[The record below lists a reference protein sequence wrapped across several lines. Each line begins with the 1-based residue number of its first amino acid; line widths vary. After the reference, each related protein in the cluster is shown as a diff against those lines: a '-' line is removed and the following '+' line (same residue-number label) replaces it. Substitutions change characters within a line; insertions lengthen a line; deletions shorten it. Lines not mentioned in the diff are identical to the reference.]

1 MRWLEGILFFLV
13 GVLLTPVSSTAAQG
27 TVKPFR
33 LPMDTAAGPSTWLFG
48 QAYGNTTGAY
58 NFGTAWYSAGQ
69 GLHFGIDVSMPC
81 GTPLVAVADGEVI
94 YVDNLAFG
102 AGPHNLIL
110 RHPQARLTTLYG
122 HLLNPAPLQQFQAV
136 KAGQLVGYSG
146 DPDVTCDSRP
156 HLHFEVRSLDYR
168 TAYNPLDYIDAPWD
182 ALANIGP
189 FGYPLF
195 QQDLTNSRRWV
206 YLDDQP
212 PVAFG
217 GIRLN
222 NYAVSWPDDRPPANP
237 PLLQEAVPLPTAATW
252 ELTPL
257 GYDGCCITHWWH
269 PTDSS
274 RLYTLDGSPGTVAGI
289 TEWDMQTNTMGTFWG
304 EGLPPMWSP
313 DGTFEISRANGQ
325 VSITSLADSS
335 TWFVDTGGELPAIS
349 ADNTRLL
356 WLAQNGAFVP
366 GGTPPPVTIWVSDLV
381 GQNRT
386 AIASSA
392 PNTRLSAR
400 WLDGS
405 RLLISTVQRTIT
417 TLSVYD
423 TASGASYD
431 LGSWDRV
438 RGVSVA
444 PGGGR
449 LLFYRSFQPDP
460 LTDGVYT
467 IKIEPGAT
475 VEKLPWFGGWRWR
488 DSESV
493 YYVPF
498 TPTEIHQAL
507 AYYHIPSGENR
518 LLIDPAIMP
527 LTISQ
532 GIWSVSP
539 DGQRI
544 VLLNAADRRLWV
556 LAAVADAG

>member
-1 MRWLEGILFFLV
+1 MRWQKRLVFLLMIT
-13 GVLLTPVSSTAAQG
+13 LLAPFSITTAQDNA
-27 TVKPFR
+27 KPFR

-81 GTPLVAVADGEVI
+81 GTPLVAVADGDVI
-94 YVDNLAFG
+94 YVDNLSFG

-110 RHPQARLTTLYG
+110 RHPQAGLTTLYG
-122 HLLNPAPLQQFQAV
+122 HLLDRPPLQQFQPV
-136 KAGQLVGYSG
+136 KAGQVVGYSG

-182 ALANIGP
+182 VLAGIGP

-195 QQDLTNSRRWV
+195 QQDLTNSRRWI

-217 GIRLN
+217 GVRLN
-222 NYAVSWPDDRPPANP
+222 NYAASLPDDRPPANP
-237 PLLQEAVPLPTAATW
+237 PLFRASVDLPADASW
-252 ELTPL
+252 EMTPF
-257 GYDGCCITHWWH
+257 GYDGCCLTFWWH
-269 PTDSS
+269 PTDSN
-274 RLYTLDGSPGTVAGI
+274 RLYTLDGSPGVLAGI
-289 TEWDMQTNTMGTFWG
+289 TEWDMSAHLMGAFLG
-304 EGLPPMWSP
+304 EGTPPIWSP
-313 DGTFEISRANGQ
+313 DGTYQVNRTNNQ
-325 VSITSLADSS
+325 VSITRLADAA

-349 ADNTRLL
+349 ADNSRLL
-356 WLAQNGAFVP
+356 WLAQNGAFIP
-366 GGTPPPVTIWVSDLV
+366 GGTPPPVTIWVSAIN
-381 GQNRT
+381 GQNRA

-405 RLLISTVQRTIT
+405 RLLLSTVQRTVT
-417 TLSVYD
+417 TLSVYN
-423 TASGASYD
+423 TADGTTYD

-467 IKIEPGAT
+467 IQTTPGA
-475 VEKLPWFGGWRWR
+475 VAEKLPWFGGWRWR
-488 DSESV
+488 DADSV
-493 YYVPF
+493 YYIPF
-498 TPTEIHQAL
+498 TPTESHQTL

-518 LLIDPAIMP
+518 A
-527 LTISQ
+527 LTNPTTQPFTIAQ

-539 DGQRI
+539 DGQQI
-544 VLLNAADRRLWV
+544 VFLNAADHRLWV
-556 LAAVADAG
+556 VAASTPG